1 VIRVL
6 VADDEPVVRAGVR
19 AVLAAD
25 DGLEVVA
32 EAGTGRAA
40 VDLTLRHRPDV
51 VLMDIRMPELDG
63 LGAAA
68 EILRHRPEQAVVIL
82 TTFGEAAYLERAVA
96 LGVAGFLVKSGD
108 PFDLL
113 RGVRAVADGGAC
125 LSPAAARHVLR
136 ALRPAR
142 PGDAGASARAAAAV
156 EALPP
161 RERDVLRLVAEG
173 RSNAEIA
180 TDLAL
185 TEGTVK
191 GYVSSL
197 LATLGVRNR
206 VEAALVAWEAGR
218 SSQFRGTS
226 ADRPP

>member
-25 DGLEVVA
+25 DGLDVVA
-32 EAGTGRAA
+32 EAGTGREA

-51 VLMDIRMPELDG
+51 VLMDIRMPGLDG

-68 EILRHRPEQAVVIL
+68 EILRERPEQPVVVL
-82 TTFGEAAYLERAVA
+82 TTFGEAAYLERAVEM
-96 LGVAGFLVKSGD
+96 GVAGFLVKSGD
-108 PFDLL
+108 PYDLL
-113 RGVRAVADGGAC
+113 RGVRAVAEGGAC

-136 ALRPAR
+136 AMRPAT
-142 PGDAGASARAAAAV
+142 GRAAADRARGRIA
-156 EALPP
+156 ALPP
-161 RERDVLRLVAEG
+161 RERDVLLRLAEG

-180 TDLAL
+180 RDLAL
-185 TEGTVK
+185 SEGTVK
-191 GYVSSL
+191 GYVSSVL
-197 LATLGVRNR
+197 SSLGVRNR

-218 SSQFRGTS
+218 PAAS
-226 ADRPP
+226 